1 MRREI
6 TDTHLRGLLPPANGR
21 VEVADTK
28 VAGLVFRLTSAGK
41 ASWSARARTHDG
53 KQTRVTLGEWPAVG
67 IAKARKLANATRSDI
82 WRGADPVA
90 ARRAA
95 RAAREARDAQPTVAE
110 RIAQWQQAKES
121 TWSDR
126 YRREVSRILNAEITP
141 KLGKRPLTAT
151 TRADWTGLIAKTH
164 RRSP

>member
-1 MRREI
+1 M
-6 TDTHLRGLLPPANGR
+6 DTHLRGLLPPATGR

-67 IAKARKLANATRSDI
+67 IAEARKRTNATRSDI

-95 RAAREARDAQPTVAE
+95 RAAQESQPTVAE
-110 RIAQWQQAKES
+110 RVAQWQQAKES
-121 TWSDR
+121 SWSDR
-126 YRREVSRILNAEITP
+126 YRREVARIHNAEIAP

-151 TRADWTGLIAKTH
+151 TRPPA
-164 RRSP
+164 